1 MRAHYRAID
10 FRFTVETDIPGAFA
24 TVDRLFAPFR
34 DAGSDGP
41 RRTYRLGTSRSEP
54 GLFELLLDG
63 ESIQRPP
70 SPGSMLDW
78 MILDMTTEAVTQAVD
93 LVCVHA
99 SAAALDGRA
108 ILLPAPPEHGKST
121 TVAGLVRA
129 GWDLLTDE
137 AALFDLRDDL
147 LHPFPRPMMLSEA
160 SMAALPGLVDSLPS
174 SYEAFR
180 RLDYHLTADDLRPGA
195 LGSPARVA
203 FVVFPSYAP
212 GRTTELVP
220 LARSEALIEMVRGTF
235 NMQRVGGKGIETLG
249 RVVRT
254 AECYRLHIGALAPAV
269 GLIRGLFARDGQ
281 ERQFLARGG
290 VGAVVA

>member
-10 FRFTVETDIPGAFA
+10 LRFTVETDIPGALA
-24 TVDRLFAPFR
+24 TLDRLLGPFR
-34 DAGSDGP
+34 DDGENGP
-41 RRTYRLGTSRSEP
+41 RRTYSLGASRSEP
-54 GLFELLLDG
+54 GRFELRVDG
-63 ESIQRPP
+63 ESIQRPA

-78 MILDMTTEAVTQAVD
+78 VIIDVTTEAVTRASD

-108 ILLPAPPEHGKST
+108 IVLPAPPDHGKST

-137 AALFDLRDDL
+137 AALFDPRDDL
-147 LHPFPRPMMLSEA
+147 VHPFPRPMMLSDT
-160 SMAALPGLVDSLPS
+160 SMAALPGLAESLPA

-180 RLDYHLTADDLRPGA
+180 RLDHHLTADDLRPGA
-195 LGSPARVA
+195 LGSPSRVA

-220 LARSEALIEMVRGTF
+220 LARSEALMEMIRGTF
-235 NMQRVGGKGIETLG
+235 NLPRVGGKGVDTLG
-249 RVVRT
+249 RVVR
-254 AECYRLHIGALAPAV
+254 AADCYRLHIGALEPAI
-269 GLIRGLFARDGQ
+269 GLIRELFA
-281 ERQFLARGG
+281 FRGRG
-290 VGAVVA
+290 SQAKAGIGDVLPSG

>member
-1 MRAHYRAID
+1 VRANYRAID
-10 FRFTVETDIPGAFA
+10 FRFTVETEIPGAFD
-24 TVDRLFAPFR
+24 TLDRLLAPFR

-41 RRTYRLGTSRSEP
+41 RRTYRLAMSRSEP
-54 GLFELLLDG
+54 GLFELLRDG

-78 MILDMTTEAVTQAVD
+78 MILDITTEAVTQTVD

-160 SMAALPGLVDSLPS
+160 SMEALPGLVDSLPS
-174 SYEAFR
+174 SYEGFR

-203 FVVFPSYAP
+203 FVVFPSYTP

-220 LARSEALIEMVRGTF
+220 LARSEALMEMVRGTF
-235 NMQRVGGKGIETLG
+235 NMQRVGGMGIETLG
-249 RVVRT
+249 RVVRS
-254 AECYRLHIGALAPAV
+254 AECYRLHVGALEPAV
-269 GLIRGLFARDGQ
+269 GLIRGLFARDEQ
-281 ERQFLARGG
+281 ERWSHAKAAIR
-290 VGAVVA
+290 V